1 MPASEAAPV
10 GAFDYVIVGAGSAGC
25 VLANRLSRDPS
36 VSVLLLEAGGEDKH
50 FWIHVPVGMAYLLGN
65 KDVDWCYQSE
75 PEPFADNRVTMVPRG
90 KTLGGSSSINAMCYI
105 RGHASDYD
113 EWRELGNAGWGWS
126 DLLPYFKRIEDHPRG
141 GLHEAHGAGGE
152 LSVSDN
158 PLRWKVIEAWRQAA
172 VQHGIP
178 ETEDFN
184 RGDNEGV
191 GYFQGTIRKGRR
203 WSAAKA
209 FLRPAMSRP
218 NLRVITHAHV
228 KGLRFDGRRAA
239 GVEFWHGERASYA
252 EAKCEVILSAGA
264 IGSPQI
270 LQLSGVG
277 PGALLQQHGI
287 PVIHDL
293 PGVGEN
299 MQDHWQTRMTFRVRN
314 TLTMNNWVMNP
325 LRRYAMGA
333 YYLAT
338 RRGPMSF
345 TTPQVCCFTRSDP
358 LQPTPNIEIH
368 VTAASSER
376 FGGPLHAHPG
386 FSCGVALVRPQSIG
400 YCRIKNPDPRAAPAI
415 LHNFLAT
422 PGEQRAAVDALRITR
437 RIACGDALARFQLE
451 EMLPGLDCSSDEAL
465 LAYARQSVITVFHQS
480 CTCKMGPDRD
490 RMAVVDARLRVRG
503 LERLRVV
510 DASVMPTVPSG
521 NTNAPTLMIA
531 EKAAEV
537 ILADRKAVSGDLN
550 AAPARAEDRA
560 PALQD

>member
-1 MPASEAAPV
+1 MSAFQAAQV
-10 GAFDYVIVGAGSAGC
+10 GSFDYVIVGAGAAGC

-36 VSVLLLEAGGEDKH
+36 VSVLLLEAGGEDKY

-65 KDVDWCYQSE
+65 KEVDWCYQSE

-105 RGHASDYD
+105 RGHARDYD
-113 EWRELGNAGWGWS
+113 EWRELGNVGWGWS
-126 DLLPYFKRIEDHPRG
+126 DVLPYFKRIEDHPRG

-152 LSVSDN
+152 LSVCDN
-158 PLRWKVIEAWRQAA
+158 PVRWKVIEAWRQAA
-172 VQHGIP
+172 IRYGIP

-191 GYFQGTIRKGRR
+191 GYFQGNIRKGRR

-218 NLRVITHAHV
+218 NLRVMTHAHV
-228 KGLRFDGRRAA
+228 KGLRLEGRRVA
-239 GVEFWHGERASYA
+239 GVDFWHDERPSYA
-252 EAKCEVILSAGA
+252 QANCEVILSAGA

-270 LQLSGVG
+270 LHLSGVG
-277 PGALLQQHGI
+277 PGALLQEHGI
-287 PVIHDL
+287 AVLHDL

-299 MQDHWQTRMTFRVRN
+299 MQDHWQTRVTYRVHN
-314 TLTMNNWVMNP
+314 TLTMNNWVTNP

-358 LQPTPNIEIH
+358 EQPTPNVELH
-368 VTAASSER
+368 VSAASSEV
-376 FGGPLHAHPG
+376 FAGPLHRHPG
-386 FSCGVALVRPQSIG
+386 FSCGVAVVRPQSIG
-400 YCRIKNPDPRAAPAI
+400 HCRIKSPDPHAAPAI
-415 LHNFLAT
+415 LHNFLAS
-422 PGEQRAAVDALRITR
+422 PEAQRVAVDALRLTR
-437 RIACGDALARFQLE
+437 RIAAAGNALERFRPE
-451 EMLPGLDCSSDEAL
+451 ELLPGPDCQSDEEL

-480 CTCKMGPDRD
+480 CTCRMGPDRD
-490 RMAVVDARLRVRG
+490 RLAVVDSRLRVRG

-521 NTNAPTLMIA
+521 NTHAPTMMVA
-531 EKAAEV
+531 EKAAEMIV
-537 ILADRKAVSGDLN
+537 ADRRTAS
-550 AAPARAEDRA
+550 AAAAQTPEL
-560 PALQD
+560 AL